1 MTQEEWLLKYIESAF
16 EEVTLNDGVDIYA
29 AQSLNDYG
37 NPDEDRRS
45 RSAERNDWRKI
56 PLEDLS
62 PRFCAIV
69 FLDVQGL
76 RFYAPAIMTALLQRA
91 DTSGFLLDWFVSK
104 LHVTQDGLLHF
115 AEARLQKH
123 VHFREV
129 FNDRQRAAIIRFLK
143 YLTYNTPGPVELAGM
158 RGGPAHRLAE
168 IQSRT

>member
-16 EEVTLNDGVDIYA
+16 ADVALGGGIDIYA
-29 AQSLNDYG
+29 AQSMDDYG

-45 RSAERNDWRKI
+45 QSAERNDWRKV
-56 PLEDLS
+56 PHEDLA
-62 PRFCAIV
+62 PRFWAIT
-69 FLDVQGL
+69 FLDERGL
-76 RFYAPAIMTALLQRA
+76 RFYAPAIMTAVLQGA
-91 DTSGFLLDWFVSK
+91 DTTGCLLDWFLSK
-104 LHVTQDGLLHF
+104 LHVTQGGLLHF
-115 AEARLQKH
+115 AEVH

-143 YLTYNTPGPVELAGM
+143 YLTYNGPGPMNATET